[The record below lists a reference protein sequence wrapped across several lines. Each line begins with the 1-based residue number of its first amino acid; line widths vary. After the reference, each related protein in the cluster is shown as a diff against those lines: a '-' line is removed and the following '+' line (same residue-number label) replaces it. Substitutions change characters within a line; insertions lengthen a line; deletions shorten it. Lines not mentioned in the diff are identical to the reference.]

1 MKKDIFFKILS
12 SFGMELCIYYSI
24 LTRRFQHICEKAVH
38 EALLFAVFE
47 RHVFYLV
54 DKQDSF
60 WYNNYVYDFLWRRFS
75 VNSINDLKTEAK
87 KTFPS
92 KVSLVVAAVLSCLF
106 ALGAALALGAFDFV
120 TSAIMFI
127 GASAVF
133 SFFLIFVRHYLS
145 MAIPVISAV
154 VSMLFGCDI
163 LLALAVCC
171 SVTVFAAMYT
181 VCHMRLMESF
191 WQFTVTALAY
201 SVAGGALFCFI
212 LYYVYGSLGGGIVAL
227 GNKIASLTPVL
238 AETASS
244 MGTDYD
250 MALYVFGELLG
261 MATVYIPAII
271 FALGV
276 MSAWLMRGFF
286 SLYTRL
292 SGLSSLFGGRQTSA
306 PKALAVIFLVTSLL
320 GVLFAVLPDG
330 VFYGVSNVRSILSVI
345 FFGEGIR
352 LFFASFNR
360 RARRRAGAGSV
371 IGACVLL
378 FFFPFMLPVILPYY
392 GAICVLL
399 APGMKK
405 AEK

>member
-1 MKKDIFFKILS
+1 M
-12 SFGMELCIYYSI
+12 
-24 LTRRFQHICEKAVH
+24 
-38 EALLFAVFE
+38 
-47 RHVFYLV
+47 
-54 DKQDSF
+54 
-60 WYNNYVYDFLWRRFS
+60 
-75 VNSINDLKTEAK
+75 NSINDLKTEAK

-106 ALGAALALGAFDFV
+106 ALGSALALDAFDLI

-154 VSMLFGCDI
+154 VSVLFGSDI

-171 SVTVFAAMYT
+171 GVTVFAAMYT
-181 VCHMRLMESF
+181 ICHMRLIDSF
-191 WQFTVTALAY
+191 RQFTVTALAY

-212 LYYVYGSLGGGIVAL
+212 LYYVYGSFGGGIVAF
-227 GNKIASLTPVL
+227 GNKIASMAPFF
-238 AETASS
+238 ADIASS
-244 MGTDYD
+244 MGTDYVI
-250 MALYVFGELLG
+250 ALSVFGELLS
-261 MATVYIPAII
+261 MTIVYIPAII

-306 PKALAVIFLVTSLL
+306 PKALAVIFLVTSFL
-320 GVLFAVLPDG
+320 GVFFAFLPDG

-345 FFGEGIR
+345 FLGEGVR
-352 LFFASFNR
+352 LFFASFSR
-360 RARRRAGAGSV
+360 RAKRRAGAGSV
-371 IGACVLL
+371 IGACILL
-378 FFFPFMLPVILPYY
+378 FFFPYAIPVILSYY